1 MKSSPYTQVTGNTIS
16 GTITRGSEPRT
27 YPAGTPVHKYEL
39 GGVNLQRIN
48 RTHDLSDVT
57 QADPFTFDSYKVKL
71 DMSST
76 TGTDRST
83 DVGFPKLYMGTTKS
97 AGGFGVKGSTIK
109 YAF

>member
-1 MKSSPYTQVTGNTIS
+1 MEPSLEELN
-16 GTITRGSEPRT
+16 PRT

-83 DVGFPKLYMGTTKS
+83 DVGFPNFIWEPQNLL
-97 AGGFGVKGSTIK
+97 VDLV
-109 YAF
+109 